1 MDGTEMEEANVR
13 FKPGAAAV
21 LYVEMISI
29 RDVLEATGKFPESV
43 AIIDAILEQVVEEEK

>member
-1 MDGTEMEEANVR
+1 MEEKKVK
-13 FKPGAAAV
+13 FKPDAAAV

-29 RDVLEATGKFPESV
+29 RDVLEANGNFPESV